1 MVDNKPLSNMDEDR
15 DDMGE
20 LLDLTP
26 SSSESSYS
34 TDESEFYPP
43 QVPIVLELHDIK
55 KDDQSPGPEE
65 NPVVTG
71 SKLKKHK
78 KKKKGNSAKD
88 KRHSTESTDT
98 VSDSGSIP
106 PTAAEAKEEFY
117 DAHESYHAIPENQGP
132 LATAPTVAAVAVPRL
147 QDISESSDISKAPP
161 VVAAPTSAEEQTTP
175 PATKKDS
182 AITKPTSTQE

>member
-1 MVDNKPLSNMDEDR
+1 MVDNKPLSKMDEDR
-15 DDMGE
+15 
-20 LLDLTP
+20 
-26 SSSESSYS
+26 
-34 TDESEFYPP
+34 
-43 QVPIVLELHDIK
+43 
-55 KDDQSPGPEE
+55 GPENTE

-132 LATAPTVAAVAVPRL
+132 LASAPTVAAVAVPRL

-161 VVAAPTSAEEQTTP
+161 AVAAPSEEQTTP

>member
-1 MVDNKPLSNMDEDR
+1 MVDNRPLSNMDEDR
-15 DDMGE
+15 
-20 LLDLTP
+20 
-26 SSSESSYS
+26 
-34 TDESEFYPP
+34 DESEFYPP